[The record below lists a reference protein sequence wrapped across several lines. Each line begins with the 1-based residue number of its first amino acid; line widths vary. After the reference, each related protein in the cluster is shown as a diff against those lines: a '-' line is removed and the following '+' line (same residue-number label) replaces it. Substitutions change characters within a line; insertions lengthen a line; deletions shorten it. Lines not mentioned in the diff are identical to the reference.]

1 VSIQDLLADIRTR
14 VDDAL
19 DRFLPPLDQPP
30 GRLNEAMRYSVFAGG
45 KRLRPALA
53 ILASRVGG
61 GREEDVMP
69 LACALELIHTY
80 SLIHDDLP
88 AMDDDDFR
96 RGKPSSHKKF
106 GEATAILAGD
116 ALLSRAFRVVSWMPG
131 RREAIPDIVDA
142 LGRATGTEGMVGGQI
157 ADLEAEG
164 RPPDIDTVDYI
175 HLHKTA
181 ALIEVSVRVGA
192 MSAGCP
198 EETVET
204 LSLYGRKIGH
214 AFQILDDVLD
224 EDGTA
229 EGMGK
234 AVGKDRARGKMTYP
248 LVVGL
253 EESRRRARELVEEA
267 KAAIADLPESGPLAD
282 LADFVVE
289 RKS

>member
-1 VSIQDLLADIRTR
+1 VSIQDLLVDIRSR

-19 DRFLPPLDQPP
+19 ARLLPPLDQKPAK
-30 GRLNEAMRYSVFAGG
+30 LNEAMRYSVFAGG

-53 ILASRVGG
+53 LLASRVGSG
-61 GREEDVMP
+61 NDDDVMP
-69 LACALELIHTY
+69 LACALELVHTY

-96 RGKPSSHKKF
+96 RGKPSNHKVF

-116 ALLSRAFRVVSWMPG
+116 ALLSHAFRLVTWMPG
-131 RREAIPDIVDA
+131 QREAIPDIIEE
-142 LGRATGTEGMVGGQI
+142 LGRATGAEGMVGGQI

-164 RPPDIDTVDYI
+164 QPPDLETVDYI
-175 HLHKTA
+175 HIHKTG
-181 ALIEVSVRVGA
+181 ALIEASVKIGA
-192 MSAGCP
+192 LGGGCSP
-198 EETVET
+198 EVTET
-204 LSLYGRKIGH
+204 LALYGRKIGH

-248 LVVGL
+248 LVIGL
-253 EESRRRARELVEEA
+253 EESRSRARELVEEA